1 MSILII
7 DDSAD
12 HRALL
17 AAILKKAG
25 HSDLTLLGSAM
36 EAYRELGIEQAKPPA
51 RTPDL
56 IILDIMMPEIDG
68 VEACRKIKAYSPI
81 NEVPI
86 IMVTAKTETTYLQ
99 EAFAAGAM
107 DYISKPVN
115 PIELNARVASALTL
129 KQEMDRRK
137 AREREL
143 EQRNIELQTALSEV
157 KVLRG
162 LIPICAGC
170 KKIRNDHGYWQQIEE
185 YVQEHSEAAFSH
197 GLCLP
202 CAKRLY
208 PGLYPE

>member
-17 AAILKKAG
+17 ATILKKAG

-56 IILDIMMPEIDG
+56 IILDIMMPDIDG

>member
-1 MSILII
+1 MNILII
-7 DDSAD
+7 DDSPD
-12 HRALL
+12 QRALL
-17 AAILKKAG
+17 ETILKKAG
-25 HSDLTLLGSAM
+25 QREVSSVGSAK
-36 EAYRELGIEQAKPPA
+36 EAFQILGIDSGGPPTLA
-51 RTPDL
+51 PDL
-56 IILDIMMPEIDG
+56 ILLDVMMPEIDG
-68 VEACRKIKAYSPI
+68 VEACRKIKAYSPL
-81 NEVPI
+81 NEIPV
-86 IMVTAKTETTYLQ
+86 IMVTAKTETSSLQ

-107 DYISKPVN
+107 DFITKPVN
-115 PIELNARVASALTL
+115 TIELTARVGSALAL
-129 KQEMDRRK
+129 KREMDRRK

-143 EQRNIELQTALSEV
+143 EVRNEELHTALSEV

-202 CAKRLY
+202 CAKKLY